1 MAPVTQRG
9 VRAERAVAPRTA
21 VSGTIRV
28 PGDKSVSH
36 RALIFAALAEGRSR
50 IADILDSADIRST
63 ATVLRTLGVE
73 MPELSSDVVITGVG
87 LRGFRAPVRDLDC
100 GNSGTTTR
108 LMAGAVAS
116 YDFRS
121 MFVGDA
127 SLSRRPMRRLAAPL
141 GGMGARV
148 VLTRGDGLPM
158 EITGGPM
165 RSIDWVNE
173 TASAQ
178 VKSAILLAGVTGGVA
193 VRIRAPRASRDHTER
208 FLRAL
213 GATVETRDGGRTVS
227 LEPPALLPA
236 SDVRVPAD
244 PSSAA
249 FFAALAAVADEGTIV
264 LPDVLAS
271 ASRDGFFRALE
282 HMGAGVTS
290 ESGPLTA
297 AAAGESTVRYTI
309 SPPADGMH
317 GITLGADDVPA
328 MIDELPLLACV
339 AARAGEGEE
348 TVVTG
353 AAELRVKESDRIGL
367 TVANLRA
374 VGAEAEELSDGFR
387 VRGVGRRPLCGSV
400 VTHGDHRIAM
410 AFGVLGAIAGNDI
423 TVDNP
428 SCVAVSYPRFWDDL
442 RRAAGRAGGREV
454 GRS

>member
-9 VRAERAVAPRTA
+9 GRAERAAAPRTM

-73 MPELSSDVVITGVG
+73 VPELSSDMVIKGRG
-87 LRGFRAPVRDLDC
+87 LRGFRAPASDLDC

-116 YDFRS
+116 YDFRA

-148 VLTRGDGLPM
+148 VLMRGDGLPM

-165 RSIDWVNE
+165 RSIDWANE

-213 GATVETRDGGRTVS
+213 GATVDTRDGGRTVS
-227 LEPPALLPA
+227 LEPPASLPA
-236 SDVRVPAD
+236 FDVRVPAD

-249 FFAALAAVADEGTIV
+249 FFAALAAIADEGTIV

-271 ASRDGFFRALE
+271 ASRDGFLRALTR
-282 HMGAGVTS
+282 MGAEVTS
-290 ESGPLTA
+290 EPGLPTA
-297 AAAGESTVRYTI
+297 VGESTVRYTV
-309 SPPADGMH
+309 SPPGDGIR
-317 GITLGADDVPA
+317 GLTLGADDVPA

-339 AARAGEGEE
+339 AARAEAGEE

-374 VGAEAEELSDGFR
+374 VGADAEELPDGFR
-387 VRGVGRRPLCGSV
+387 VRGVGRRALRGPV

-410 AFGVLGAIAGNDI
+410 AFGVLSAVAGNDI
-423 TVDNP
+423 AVDDP

-442 RRAAGRAGGREV
+442 RRVVGHDGDREAGR
-454 GRS
+454 S